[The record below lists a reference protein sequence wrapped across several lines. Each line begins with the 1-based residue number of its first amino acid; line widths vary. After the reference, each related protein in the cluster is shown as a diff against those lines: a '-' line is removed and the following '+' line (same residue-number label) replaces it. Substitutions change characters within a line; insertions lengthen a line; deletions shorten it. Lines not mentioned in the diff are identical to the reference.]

1 MNKKVLLILVL
12 MTSFILFG
20 CSSKEKEH
28 EIVCKKDLNYSDNN
42 ITWVNEVSI
51 KYDNNDDII
60 NTTVKEFITVDSSI
74 SEESKE
80 AFRTGVE
87 KECTSEIG
95 RKFDSCNIEK
105 GEDRFVIT
113 FNTKKLDVFNSVITT
128 SEDQTLDTNGNKS
141 TVKDYL
147 IKKGYACE
155 EVK

>member
-1 MNKKVLLILVL
+1 MNKKALLIFTII
-12 MTSFILFG
+12 TSFVLFG
-20 CSSKEKEH
+20 CSKEKEH
-28 EIVCKKDLNYSDNN
+28 ELVCKKDLNYQDNN
-42 ITWVNEVSI
+42 ITWVNEVSV

-74 SEESKE
+74 SDERRESFK
-80 AFRTGVE
+80 TGIE

-95 RKFDSCNIEK
+95 RKFDSCNIET
-105 GEDRFVIT
+105 GDNTFVIT

-128 SEDQTLDTNGNKS
+128 NEDQTLDTNGNKN

-147 IKKGYACE
+147 TKKGYVCE

>member
-1 MNKKVLLILVL
+1 MNKKVLLTLAII
-12 MTSFILFG
+12 TSFILVG
-20 CSSKEKEH
+20 CSKTNEH
-28 EIVCKKDLNYSDNN
+28 ELVCKKDLNYSDNN
-42 ITWVNEVSI
+42 ITWVNEVNI

-74 SEESKE
+74 SEERRESFKN
-80 AFRTGVE
+80 GIE

-95 RKFDSCNIEK
+95 RKFDNCTIDV
-105 GEDRFVIT
+105 GTDRFVIT
-113 FNTKKLDVFNSVITT
+113 FNTKKLDVLNSVITT
-128 SEDQTLDTNGNKS
+128 SEDQTLDTNGNKN